1 MSEWTHKAGARG
13 VPTVGTAWL
22 AALAISAVLL
32 TMVGLASPST
42 VLADPG
48 AGPAIEPPSQ
58 TPVSFAELE
67 EELEEAGDEESEDEE
82 EGEDFFEADEVE
94 EEGEAEDESPFPP
107 DECVLRTARSQ
118 VFAYPAQDRV
128 RLLISYT
135 ALAPAEV
142 AVDYRLAGRK
152 GSLGLGWK
160 RRHLATQGR
169 LQLTAHLS
177 EAKMDVVEAARSF
190 TVDTDI
196 VAAPAYCRRFYTRH
210 LGLRHGGRSRLV
222 WSQSDSIFGL

>member
-1 MSEWTHKAGARG
+1 MSEWMDKAGARA
-13 VPTVGTAWL
+13 VPAVGIAWL
-22 AALAISAVLL
+22 AALAMSAGLL
-32 TMVGLASPST
+32 ATVGLASPST
-42 VLADPG
+42 VLAAPS
-48 AGPAIEPPSQ
+48 AGPATEPPSQ
-58 TPVSFAELE
+58 TPISSAELE
-67 EELEEAGDEESEDEE
+67 EELEEAGAEENEDEE

-94 EEGEAEDESPFPP
+94 EEAEDESPFPP

-128 RLLISYT
+128 RLVISYT

-152 GSLGLGWK
+152 GSLGLGRK
-160 RRHLATQGR
+160 RRHLSTQGR

-177 EAKMDVVEAARSF
+177 KAKMSVVEAAKFF

-196 VAAPAYCRRFYTRH
+196 VTAPAYCQRFYTRH
-210 LGLRHGGRSRLV
+210 LGIRHGGRSRLV